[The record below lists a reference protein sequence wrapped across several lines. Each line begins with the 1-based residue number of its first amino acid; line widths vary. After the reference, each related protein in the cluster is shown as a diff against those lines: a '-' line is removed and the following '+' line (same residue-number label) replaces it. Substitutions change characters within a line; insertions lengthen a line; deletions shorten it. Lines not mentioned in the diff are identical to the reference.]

1 MSKNNKKPRV
11 KLFLTM
17 DAKLNEEFENIISKN
32 CIDKSLLFDVLVR
45 EWLDKKNI

>member
-17 DAKLNEEFENIISKN
+17 DAKLNEEFSFKISY
-32 CIDKSLLFDVLVR
+32 IDKILPLIYEQSFMMFALV
-45 EWLDKKNI
+45 N